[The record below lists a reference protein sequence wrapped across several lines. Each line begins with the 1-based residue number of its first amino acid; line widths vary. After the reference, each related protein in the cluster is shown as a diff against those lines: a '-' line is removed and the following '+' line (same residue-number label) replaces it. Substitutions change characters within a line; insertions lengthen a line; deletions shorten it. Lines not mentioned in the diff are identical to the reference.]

1 VRQGYRPHTAVLV
14 RHPDDHW
21 WMDKPAPGKLAE
33 PGVVIYWFG
42 ADLYYANANYFAE
55 RARALVID
63 LEAPVHWFVLD
74 AGAITAIDY
83 TAGSTLKE
91 LQQDLAAKGI
101 SLVLAHVNA
110 ELRTQLDRHGLT
122 EIIGANRLFDT
133 LRECLASYH
142 ADPNINAKI

>member
-1 VRQGYRPHTAVLV
+1 
-14 RHPDDHW
+14 
-21 WMDKPAPGKLAE
+21 M
-33 PGVVIYWFG
+33 IYWFS

-63 LEAPVHWFVLD
+63 PEAPVHWFVLD
-74 AGAITAIDY
+74 AAAITAIDCS
-83 TAGSTLKE
+83 AGSTLRE

-110 ELRTQLDRHGLT
+110 ELRTQLNRHGLT

-133 LRECLASYH
+133 FRECLAAYH
-142 ADPNINAKI
+142 ADTNIRATNSK

>member
-1 VRQGYRPHTAVLV
+1 MG
-14 RHPDDHW
+14 
-21 WMDKPAPGKLAE
+21 WMEKPVPGKLAE

-55 RARALVID
+55 RARALLTD

-74 AGAITAIDY
+74 AGAITRIDCS
-83 TAGSTLKE
+83 AGSTLKE
-91 LQQDLAAKGI
+91 LRQDLVAKGI
-101 SLVLAHVNA
+101 SFVLAHVNA
-110 ELRTQLDRHGLT
+110 DLRKQLDRHGLT

>member
-1 VRQGYRPHTAVLV
+1 
-14 RHPDDHW
+14 
-21 WMDKPAPGKLAE
+21 MEKPAPGKLAE

-63 LEAPVHWFVLD
+63 SEAPVHWFVLD
-74 AGAITAIDY
+74 AGAITAIDFS
-83 TAGSTLKE
+83 AGSTLKE
-91 LQQDLAAKGI
+91 LHQDLAGKGI

-110 ELRTQLDRHGLT
+110 ELRAQLDRHGLT

-142 ADPNINAKI
+142 ADPNTNAKI